1 MVITVAELKVWQLR
15 SSLGMA
21 KSQAIVEMYQDMQL
35 LAHPMFWGDSNERD
49 EVCRFHPEGM
59 PAISRGLCVRDT
71 PGAQP
76 PKGDLHP
83 EGMRASSECLPVS

>member
-35 LAHPMFWGDSNERD
+35 LAHPMFLGGVE
-49 EVCRFHPEGM
+49 
-59 PAISRGLCVRDT
+59 
-71 PGAQP
+71 
-76 PKGDLHP
+76 
-83 EGMRASSECLPVS
+83 